1 MYIQLTQKESKM
13 TDRISEKNLVFP
25 ALFILAQAKVH
36 LNDFSVSTTDLK
48 KAIYARIEDS
58 LSDEDLEPLKNR
70 GDSKI
75 DQVIR
80 NLISNKTLEKSGFA
94 EYNSDDRTLK
104 ITAAGFNFVSEKLI
118 ALTELPQELRV
129 LKKEEEVEVEPAR
142 PRSKMR

>member
-1 MYIQLTQKESKM
+1 M
-13 TDRISEKNLVFP
+13 TERISEKNLVFP
-25 ALFILAQAKVH
+25 ALFILSQAKVH
-36 LNDFSVSTTDLK
+36 LNDPNVSTTDLK

-94 EYNSDDRTLK
+94 EYNADNRTLK
-104 ITAAGFNFVSEKLI
+104 ITDAGFNFVSEKLI
-118 ALTELPQELRV
+118 ALTELPEELRA
-129 LKKEEEVEVEPAR
+129 LKKEEDAEPSR
-142 PRSKMR
+142 PRSRMR